1 METISDKRE
10 MSTYIIE
17 PRKGWIPVDLK
28 ELFRFRELL
37 YFLAWRDIKLR
48 YKQTVL
54 GAGWAI
60 IQPLFTMVIFT
71 LFFGQIAKI
80 PSDGVP
86 YPIFSYSGLIL
97 WVYFANAITFAG
109 TSMVTSSNLISEV
122 YFPRLIVPTSATLFG
137 LVDYLMAFIVMGL
150 LMVYYQFTPGISIIL
165 LPVILFMTWMLAAGV
180 GYWLSALNVKYR
192 DIGYI
197 IPFFIQ
203 LWLFATPVIYPSS
216 MVSGNYGWLLS
227 LNPMSG
233 LIETHRH
240 AILGYMDINLISL
253 GISMVGIVL
262 IFLSGMFYFKRVE
275 RYFADII

>member
-1 METISDKRE
+1 MDNKESI
-10 MSTYIIE
+10 YIIE
-17 PRKGWIPVDLK
+17 PKKGWIPIDIK
-28 ELFRFRELL
+28 EIFRFRELL

-60 IQPLFTMVIFT
+60 IQPLFTMIVFT
-71 LFFGQIAKI
+71 LFFGQMAKM
-80 PSDGVP
+80 PSDGIP

-97 WVYFANAITFAG
+97 WIYFTNAISFAG
-109 TSMVTSSNLISEV
+109 TSLVTSSNLISKV

-137 LVDYLMAFIVMGL
+137 FIDYAMAFIVMGL
-150 LMVYYQFTPGISIIL
+150 LMAYYNFVPGITIL
-165 LPVILFMTWMLAAGV
+165 MLPIILFMTWMLAAGV

-203 LWLFATPVIYPSS
+203 LWLFATPVIYPLSIVTGKYS
-216 MVSGNYGWLLS
+216 FLLS

-233 LIETHRH
+233 LVEAHRQV
-240 AILGYMDINLISL
+240 ILGYSDINFLSL
-253 GISMVGIVL
+253 GLSMVLIIL

>member
-1 METISDKRE
+1 MERKDSSI
-10 MSTYIIE
+10 YIIE
-17 PRKGWIPVDLK
+17 PKKGWIPIDLK
-28 ELFRFRELL
+28 EIIRFRELL

-48 YKQTVL
+48 YKQTFL

-60 IQPLFTMVIFT
+60 IQPLFTMIVFT
-71 LFFGQIAKI
+71 LFFGQVAKI
-80 PSDGVP
+80 PSDGIP

-97 WVYFANAITFAG
+97 WVYFANAISFSGA
-109 TSMVTSSNLISEV
+109 SMVSSSNLISKV
-122 YFPRLIVPTSATLFG
+122 YFPRLIVPTAATLFG
-137 LVDYLMAFIVMGL
+137 LLDYMMAFIVMGI
-150 LMVYYQFTPGISIIL
+150 LMAYYHFIPGITIL
-165 LPVILFMTWMLAAGV
+165 ILPVIIFMTWMLAAGV
-180 GYWLSALNVKYR
+180 GYWLSAMNVKYR

-216 MVSGNYGWLLS
+216 MVSGKYGWLLS

-233 LIETHRH
+233 LIEAHRH
-240 AILGYMDINLISL
+240 AILGYSDINVLSL
-253 GISMVGIVL
+253 GVSMVLIVL

>member
-1 METISDKRE
+1 MEKKDTSV
-10 MSTYIIE
+10 YIIE
-17 PRKGWIPVDLK
+17 PKKGWIPVDIK
-28 ELFRFRELL
+28 EIFRFRELL

-48 YKQTVL
+48 YKQTAL

-60 IQPLFTMVIFT
+60 IQPLFTMIIFT
-71 LFFGQIAKI
+71 LFFGRIAKI

-97 WVYFANAITFAG
+97 WIYFSNAISFAG
-109 TSMVTSSNLISEV
+109 TSMVTSSNLISKV
-122 YFPRLIVPTSATLFG
+122 YFPRLIIPTSATLFG
-137 LVDYLMAFIVMGL
+137 LIDYLMAFIVMGL

-180 GYWLSALNVKYR
+180 GYWLSALDVKYR
-192 DIGYI
+192 DIRYI

-203 LWLFATPVIYPSS
+203 LWLFATPVIYPAS
-216 MVSGNYGWLLS
+216 MVSGKYGWLLA

-233 LIETHRH
+233 LVEAHRH
-240 AILGYMDINLISL
+240 AILGYMEINSISL
-253 GISMVGIVL
+253 GISMALIVL

>member
-1 METISDKRE
+1 MDNKESV
-10 MSTYIIE
+10 YIIE
-17 PRKGWIPVDLK
+17 PKKGWIPVDFR
-28 ELFRFRELL
+28 EIFRFRELL

-60 IQPLFTMVIFT
+60 IQPLFTMIVFT
-71 LFFGQIAKI
+71 LFFGQMAKI
-80 PSDGVP
+80 PSDGIP

-97 WVYFANAITFAG
+97 WIYFTNAISFAG
-109 TSMVTSSNLISEV
+109 TSLVASSNLISKV

-137 LVDYLMAFIVMGL
+137 FVDYAMAFIVMGL
-150 LMVYYQFTPGISIIL
+150 LMAYYKFVPGITIL
-165 LPVILFMTWMLAAGV
+165 ILPVILFMTWMLAAGI
-180 GYWLSALNVKYR
+180 GFWLSALNVKYR

-216 MVSGNYGWLLS
+216 LVSGNYSILLS

-233 LIETHRH
+233 LIEAHRH
-240 AILGYMDINLISL
+240 AILGYTDVNVLSL
-253 GISMVGIVL
+253 GISMIL
-262 IFLSGMFYFKRVE
+262 IIIIFLSGMFYFKRVE
-275 RYFADII
+275 KYFADII